1 MSRQH
6 PCTDALNRAALEQFF
21 RQAVNREM
29 IAFLA
34 GAAQTVVTHPAV
46 MFPTSPD
53 IHNLLLPSPRGVESP
68 SLRSVGGGLPT
79 LEAFIAQLVIASN
92 VQVPTLMSTII
103 FMARLKAKLRP
114 TAQGLRCTPHR
125 IFLASL
131 IIAGKLLNDDSPTNR
146 YWARY
151 FSINTGKHTF
161 GFNCTEVN
169 LMEKQLLFLLNW
181 KLRITEQDL
190 WRELD
195 VFLKPIRVRMVN
207 EAPQKEAYAAAERFP
222 GNMIWSLGTLLS
234 CDGCSK
240 RLRHPSRG

>member
-1 MSRQH
+1 ML
-6 PCTDALNRAALEQFF
+6 PLCTDGPNQAALEQFF

-34 GAAQTVVTHPAV
+34 DAAHTVASHPADI
-46 MFPTSPD
+46 FSASPD
-53 IHNLLLPSPRGVESP
+53 IHNLLLPPSRCVESP
-68 SLRSVGGGLPT
+68 PLRSVGHGLPT
-79 LEAFIAQLVIASN
+79 LEVFIAQLAITSN

-114 TAQGLRCTPHR
+114 TAQGLRCSPHR

-131 IIAGKLLNDDSPTNR
+131 IIAGKLLNDDSPTNK

-151 FSINTGKHTF
+151 SSINTGEHTF

-169 LMEKQLLFLLNW
+169 LLEKQLLFLLSW

-207 EAPQKEAYAAAERFP
+207 ETRQKEAYAALERSP